1 MLLLKNLIIV
11 KKKDAT
17 LTLRWQK
24 PHTLLVCG
32 FYLICTRFR
41 MPPLTIFT
49 APVIPDIENNE
60 LRQQLQQVIDL
71 KTKPLGALGRLE
83 ALALQLGM
91 IQETTTP
98 QIHQPQIRVFAAD
111 HGLTKHG
118 TSAFPSAV
126 TAQMVYN
133 FLQGG
138 AAINV
143 LARQHNIELK
153 VVDAGVDADFSNSP
167 FKDHPQLLDHKVRH
181 GSRDALTEPAM
192 TEAECLAAL
201 EGGINVVKNM
211 AGNLLIVGEMGIGNT
226 SAASLLLARLGD
238 LSIADCIGRGTG
250 LDDAGLQ
257 HKASILTQV
266 LEHHSEA
273 QAPLEVLATLGGLEI
288 AMMAGALMQAASE
301 RRILLIDGFIASSA
315 LLVAERL
322 APGVAQFAIFA
333 HHSVEPGHTHLL
345 KLLDAEPLLNMGMR
359 LGEGSGA
366 ALAFPL
372 LQSACAIINEMA
384 SFSDAGISEQSK

>member
-1 MLLLKNLIIV
+1 MLPLI
-11 KKKDAT
+11 T
-17 LTLRWQK
+17 FT
-24 PHTLLVCG
+24 
-32 FYLICTRFR
+32 
-41 MPPLTIFT
+41 PPTI
-49 APVIPDIENNE
+49 ANIENNE
-60 LRQQLQQVIDL
+60 LRQQLQKIIDL

-83 ALALQLGM
+83 TLALQLGM
-91 IQETTTP
+91 IQGTLTP
-98 QIHQPQIRVFAAD
+98 HIEQPQIRVFAAD

-118 TSAFPSAV
+118 TSAYPSAV

-153 VVDAGVDADFSNSP
+153 VVDAGVDADFANSP
-167 FKDHPQLLDHKVRH
+167 FKDHPQLLDYKVRH

-201 EGGINVVKNM
+201 KNGMKVVEDLP
-211 AGNLLIVGEMGIGNT
+211 GNLLIVGEMGIGNT

-238 LSIADCIGRGTG
+238 VPIADCIGRGTG

-257 HKASILTQV
+257 HKTDILTQV
-266 LEHHSEA
+266 LVRHNETQS
-273 QAPLEVLATLGGLEI
+273 PLDALAALGGLEI
-288 AMMAGALMQAASE
+288 AMMAGALIQAASE

-322 APGVAQFAIFA
+322 APGVAQYAIFA
-333 HHSVEPGHTHLL
+333 HHSVEPGHAHLL
-345 KLLDAEPLLNMGMR
+345 KLLNAEPLLNMSMR

-366 ALAFPL
+366 ALAYPL

-384 SFSDAGISEQSK
+384 SFSDAGISEQNS

>member
-1 MLLLKNLIIV
+1 MNIFNAPII
-11 KKKDAT
+11 
-17 LTLRWQK
+17 
-24 PHTLLVCG
+24 PN
-32 FYLICTRFR
+32 
-41 MPPLTIFT
+41 
-49 APVIPDIENNE
+49 IENNA
-60 LRQQLQQVIDL
+60 LRQQLEKIIDQ
-71 KTKPLGALGRLE
+71 KTKPIGALGRLE
-83 ALALQLGM
+83 TLALQLGM
-91 IQETTTP
+91 IQGTLTP
-98 QIHQPQIRVFAAD
+98 KIEQPQIRVFAAD

-118 TSAFPSAV
+118 TSAYPSAV

-153 VVDAGVDADFSNSP
+153 VVDAGVDADFGNTP
-167 FKDHPQLLDHKVRH
+167 FKDHPQLLDYKIRH
-181 GSRDALTEPAM
+181 GSRDALTEAAM
-192 TEAECLAAL
+192 TEVECLAAL
-201 EGGINVVKNM
+201 ESGMNVVKNM

-257 HKASILTQV
+257 HKANILTQV
-266 LEHHSEA
+266 LERHREA
-273 QAPLEVLATLGGLEI
+273 HVPFDVLAALGGLEI

-322 APGVAQFAIFA
+322 APGVAQYAIFA
-333 HHSVEPGHTHLL
+333 HHSVESGHAHLL
-345 KLLDAEPLLNMGMR
+345 KLLNAKPLLDMGMR

-366 ALAFPL
+366 ALAYPL

>member
-1 MLLLKNLIIV
+1 M
-11 KKKDAT
+11 
-17 LTLRWQK
+17 
-24 PHTLLVCG
+24 
-32 FYLICTRFR
+32 
-41 MPPLTIFT
+41 TIFT
-49 APVIPDIENNE
+49 APTIANIENDE
-60 LRQQLQQVIDL
+60 LRQQLQQIIDL

-83 ALALQLGM
+83 TLAAQLGM
-91 IQETTTP
+91 IQGTTTP
-98 QIHQPQIRVFAAD
+98 HIEQPQIRVFAAD

-153 VVDAGVDADFSNSP
+153 VVDAGVDADFAP
-167 FKDHPQLLDHKVRH
+167 HPQLLDYKVRH
-181 GSRDALTEPAM
+181 GSRDALIEPAM
-192 TEAECLAAL
+192 TAAECLAAL
-201 EGGINVVKNM
+201 ENGMEVVKNL

-226 SAASLLLARLGD
+226 SAASLLLAILYD
-238 LSIADCIGRGTG
+238 VPLADCIGRGTG

-257 HKASILTQV
+257 HKINILTQV
-266 LEHHSEA
+266 LERHQTA
-273 QAPLEVLATLGGLEI
+273 QAPFDVLAALGGLEI
-288 AMMAGALMQAASE
+288 AMMAGALIQAASE

-315 LLVAERL
+315 LLMAERL
-322 APGVAQFAIFA
+322 APGVAQYAVFA
-333 HHSVEPGHTHLL
+333 HHSVEPGHAHLL
-345 KLLDAEPLLNMGMR
+345 KSLNAEPLLNMGMR

-366 ALAFPL
+366 ALAYPL

-384 SFSDAGISEQSK
+384 SFSDAGISEQNN

>member
-1 MLLLKNLIIV
+1 MKALK
-11 KKKDAT
+11 T
-17 LTLRWQK
+17 LNTFIA
-24 PHTLLVCG
+24 P
-32 FYLICTRFR
+32 
-41 MPPLTIFT
+41 TI
-49 APVIPDIENNE
+49 ANIENNE
-60 LRQQLQQVIDL
+60 LYQQLQQIVDQ

-83 ALALQLGM
+83 TLAVQLGL
-91 IQETTTP
+91 IQGTTTP
-98 QIHQPQIRVFAAD
+98 HIEQPQIRVFAAD

-118 TSAFPSAV
+118 TSAYPSAV

-143 LARQHNIELK
+143 LARQHDIELK
-153 VVDAGVDADFSNSP
+153 VVDAGVDADFANSP
-167 FKDHPQLLDHKVRH
+167 FKDHAQLLDYKVRH
-181 GSRDALTEPAM
+181 RSRDALSEPAM
-192 TEAECLAAL
+192 TAEECLAAL
-201 EGGINVVKNM
+201 ENGMDVVKSM

-238 LSIADCIGRGTG
+238 IPLDECIGRGTG
-250 LDDAGLQ
+250 LDDAGLK

-266 LEHHSEA
+266 LARHSEA
-273 QAPLEVLATLGGLEI
+273 QTPFDILAALGGLEI

-315 LLVAERL
+315 LLAAERL
-322 APGVAQFAIFA
+322 APGVAQYAVFA

-345 KLLDAEPLLNMGMR
+345 KLLNAEPLLNMGMR

-366 ALAFPL
+366 ALAYPL

-384 SFSDAGISEQSK
+384 SFNDAGISGQNS

>member
-1 MLLLKNLIIV
+1 MNTFI
-11 KKKDAT
+11 A
-17 LTLRWQK
+17 
-24 PHTLLVCG
+24 P
-32 FYLICTRFR
+32 
-41 MPPLTIFT
+41 TI
-49 APVIPDIENNE
+49 ANIENNE
-60 LRQQLQQVIDL
+60 LYQQLQQIVDQ

-83 ALALQLGM
+83 TLAVQLGL
-91 IQETTTP
+91 IQDTTTP
-98 QIHQPQIRVFAAD
+98 QITQPQIRVFAAD

-118 TSAFPSAV
+118 TSAYPSAV

-143 LARQHNIELK
+143 LARQHHMELK
-153 VVDAGVDADFSNSP
+153 VVDAGVDADFANSP
-167 FKDHPQLLDHKVRH
+167 FKDHAQLLDYKVRH

-192 TEAECLAAL
+192 TAEECLAAL
-201 EGGINVVKNM
+201 ENGMDVVKNM

-238 LSIADCIGRGTG
+238 IPLDECIGRGTG
-250 LDDAGLQ
+250 LDDAGLK

-266 LEHHSEA
+266 LARHSEA
-273 QAPLEVLATLGGLEI
+273 QTPFDILAALGGLEI

-322 APGVAQFAIFA
+322 APGVAQYAVFA

-345 KLLDAEPLLNMGMR
+345 KLLNAEPLLNMGMR

-366 ALAFPL
+366 ALAYPL

-384 SFSDAGISEQSK
+384 SFNDAGISGQNS

>member
-1 MLLLKNLIIV
+1 M
-11 KKKDAT
+11 T
-17 LTLRWQK
+17 T
-24 PHTLLVCG
+24 
-32 FYLICTRFR
+32 
-41 MPPLTIFT
+41 FT
-49 APVIPDIENNE
+49 APIIANIENNE
-60 LRQQLQQVIDL
+60 LRQQLQQIIDS

-83 ALALQLGM
+83 TLALQLGM
-91 IQETTTP
+91 IQGTTTP
-98 QIHQPQIRVFAAD
+98 HINQPQIRVFAAD

-118 TSAFPSAV
+118 TSAYPSAV

-153 VVDAGVDADFSNSP
+153 VVDAGVDADFANSP
-167 FKDHPQLLDHKVRH
+167 FKDHPQLLDYKVRC

-192 TEAECLAAL
+192 TEEECLATL
-201 EGGINVVKNM
+201 ENGMKVVKGL

-238 LSIADCIGRGTG
+238 VPIADCIGRGTG

-257 HKASILTQV
+257 HKTDILTQV
-266 LEHHSEA
+266 LARHNEA
-273 QAPLEVLATLGGLEI
+273 QSPLDALAALGGLEI
-288 AMMAGALMQAASE
+288 AMMAGALIQAASE

-315 LLVAERL
+315 LLAAERL
-322 APGVAQFAIFA
+322 APGVAQYAIFA
-333 HHSVEPGHTHLL
+333 HHSVEPGHAHLL
-345 KLLDAEPLLNMGMR
+345 KLLNAEPLLDMGMR

-366 ALAFPL
+366 ALAYPL

-384 SFSDAGISEQSK
+384 SFSDAGISEQNS

>member
-1 MLLLKNLIIV
+1 MNTFI
-11 KKKDAT
+11 A
-17 LTLRWQK
+17 
-24 PHTLLVCG
+24 P
-32 FYLICTRFR
+32 
-41 MPPLTIFT
+41 TI
-49 APVIPDIENNE
+49 ANIENNE
-60 LRQQLQQVIDL
+60 LYQQLQQIVDQ

-83 ALALQLGM
+83 TLAVQLGL
-91 IQETTTP
+91 IQDTTTP
-98 QIHQPQIRVFAAD
+98 QITQPQIRVFAAD

-118 TSAFPSAV
+118 TSAYPSAV

-143 LARQHNIELK
+143 LARQHHMELK
-153 VVDAGVDADFSNSP
+153 VVDAGVNADFANSP
-167 FKDHPQLLDHKVRH
+167 FKDHAQLLDYKVRH
-181 GSRDALTEPAM
+181 GSRDALSEPAM
-192 TEAECLAAL
+192 TAEECLAAL
-201 EGGINVVKNM
+201 ENGMDVVKSM

-238 LSIADCIGRGTG
+238 IPLDECIGRGTG
-250 LDDAGLQ
+250 LDDAGLK

-266 LEHHSEA
+266 LARHSEA
-273 QAPLEVLATLGGLEI
+273 QTPFDILAALGGLEI

-315 LLVAERL
+315 LLAAERL
-322 APGVAQFAIFA
+322 APGVAQYAVFA

-345 KLLDAEPLLNMGMR
+345 KLLNAEPLLNMGMR

-366 ALAFPL
+366 ALAYPL

-384 SFSDAGISEQSK
+384 SFNDAGISGQNS

>member
-1 MLLLKNLIIV
+1 MNTFI
-11 KKKDAT
+11 A
-17 LTLRWQK
+17 
-24 PHTLLVCG
+24 P
-32 FYLICTRFR
+32 
-41 MPPLTIFT
+41 TI
-49 APVIPDIENNE
+49 ANIENNE
-60 LRQQLQQVIDL
+60 LRQQLQQIVDQ

-83 ALALQLGM
+83 TLAVQLGL
-91 IQETTTP
+91 IQGTTTP
-98 QIHQPQIRVFAAD
+98 QITQPQIRVFAAD

-118 TSAFPSAV
+118 TSAYPSAV
-126 TAQMVYN
+126 TAQMVVN

-143 LARQHNIELK
+143 LARQHHMELK

-167 FKDHPQLLDHKVRH
+167 FKDHAQLLDYKVRH
-181 GSRDALTEPAM
+181 RSRDALSEPAM
-192 TEAECLAAL
+192 TAEECLAAL
-201 EGGINVVKNM
+201 ENGMDVVKNM

-238 LSIADCIGRGTG
+238 IPLDECIGRGTG
-250 LDDAGLQ
+250 LDDAGLK

-266 LEHHSEA
+266 LARHSEA
-273 QAPLEVLATLGGLEI
+273 QTPFDILAALGGLEI

-315 LLVAERL
+315 LLAAERL
-322 APGVAQFAIFA
+322 APGVAQYAVFA

-345 KLLDAEPLLNMGMR
+345 KLLNAEPLLNMGMR

-366 ALAFPL
+366 ALAYPL
-372 LQSACAIINEMA
+372 LQSACAVINEMA
-384 SFSDAGISEQSK
+384 SFNDAGISGQNS

>member
-1 MLLLKNLIIV
+1 ML
-11 KKKDAT
+11 
-17 LTLRWQK
+17 
-24 PHTLLVCG
+24 
-32 FYLICTRFR
+32 
-41 MPPLTIFT
+41 PLTTFT
-49 APVIPDIENNE
+49 LPTIANIENND
-60 LRQQLQQVIDL
+60 LRQQLQQIIDL

-83 ALALQLGM
+83 TLALQLGM
-91 IQETTTP
+91 IQGTLTP
-98 QIHQPQIRVFAAD
+98 HINQPQIRVFAAD

-118 TSAFPSAV
+118 TSAYPSAV

-153 VVDAGVDADFSNSP
+153 VVDAGVNADFANSP
-167 FKDHPQLLDHKVRH
+167 FKDHPQLLDYKVRH
-181 GSRDALTEPAM
+181 GSRDALAEPAM

-201 EGGINVVKNM
+201 ENGMKVVENLT
-211 AGNLLIVGEMGIGNT
+211 GNLLIVGEMGIGNT

-238 LSIADCIGRGTG
+238 VPIADCIGRGTG

-257 HKASILTQV
+257 HKTDILTQV
-266 LEHHSEA
+266 LQRHSEA
-273 QAPLEVLATLGGLEI
+273 QSPLDVLAALGGLEI
-288 AMMAGALMQAASE
+288 AMMAGALIQAASE

-322 APGVAQFAIFA
+322 TPGVAQYAIFA
-333 HHSVEPGHTHLL
+333 HHSVEPGHAHLL
-345 KLLDAEPLLNMGMR
+345 KLLNAEPLLNMGMR

-366 ALAFPL
+366 ALAYPL

-384 SFSDAGISEQSK
+384 SFSDAGISEQNK

>member
-1 MLLLKNLIIV
+1 MNTFI
-11 KKKDAT
+11 A
-17 LTLRWQK
+17 
-24 PHTLLVCG
+24 P
-32 FYLICTRFR
+32 
-41 MPPLTIFT
+41 TI
-49 APVIPDIENNE
+49 ANIENNE
-60 LRQQLQQVIDL
+60 LYQQLQQIVDQ

-83 ALALQLGM
+83 TLAVHLGM
-91 IQETTTP
+91 IQGTTTP
-98 QIHQPQIRVFAAD
+98 HIEQPQIRVFAAD

-118 TSAFPSAV
+118 TSAYPSAV

-143 LARQHNIELK
+143 LARQHDIELK
-153 VVDAGVDADFSNSP
+153 VVDAGVDADFANSP
-167 FKDHPQLLDHKVRH
+167 FKDHAQLLDYKVRH
-181 GSRDALTEPAM
+181 GSRDALSEPAM
-192 TEAECLAAL
+192 TAEECLAAL
-201 EGGINVVKNM
+201 ENGMDVVKNM

-238 LSIADCIGRGTG
+238 IPLDECIGRGTG
-250 LDDAGLQ
+250 LDDAGLK

-266 LEHHSEA
+266 LARHSEA
-273 QAPLEVLATLGGLEI
+273 QTPFDILAALGGLEI

-315 LLVAERL
+315 LLAAERL
-322 APGVAQFAIFA
+322 APGVAQYAVFA

-345 KLLDAEPLLNMGMR
+345 KLLNAEPLLNMGMR

-366 ALAFPL
+366 ALAYPL

-384 SFSDAGISEQSK
+384 SFNDAGISGQNS

>member
-1 MLLLKNLIIV
+1 MKALK
-11 KKKDAT
+11 T
-17 LTLRWQK
+17 LNTFIA
-24 PHTLLVCG
+24 P
-32 FYLICTRFR
+32 
-41 MPPLTIFT
+41 TI
-49 APVIPDIENNE
+49 ANIENNE
-60 LRQQLQQVIDL
+60 LYQQLQQIVDQ

-83 ALALQLGM
+83 TLAVHLGR
-91 IQETTTP
+91 IQGTTTP
-98 QIHQPQIRVFAAD
+98 QITQPQIRVFAAD

-118 TSAFPSAV
+118 TSAYPSAV

-143 LARQHNIELK
+143 LARQHDIELK
-153 VVDAGVDADFSNSP
+153 VVDAGVDADFANSP
-167 FKDHPQLLDHKVRH
+167 FKDHAQLLDYKVRH
-181 GSRDALTEPAM
+181 RSRDALSEPAM
-192 TEAECLAAL
+192 TAEECLAAL
-201 EGGINVVKNM
+201 ENGMDVVKSM

-238 LSIADCIGRGTG
+238 IPLDECIGRGTG
-250 LDDAGLQ
+250 LDDAGLK

-266 LEHHSEA
+266 LARHSEA
-273 QAPLEVLATLGGLEI
+273 QTPFDILAALGGLEI

-322 APGVAQFAIFA
+322 APGVAQYAVFA

-345 KLLDAEPLLNMGMR
+345 KLLNAEPLLNMGMR

-366 ALAFPL
+366 ALAYPL

-384 SFSDAGISEQSK
+384 SFNDAGISGQNS

>member
-1 MLLLKNLIIV
+1 
-11 KKKDAT
+11 
-17 LTLRWQK
+17 
-24 PHTLLVCG
+24 
-32 FYLICTRFR
+32 
-41 MPPLTIFT
+41 MPTLTIFT
-49 APVIPDIENNE
+49 APTIANIENDE
-60 LRQQLQQVIDL
+60 LRLQLQQIIDL
-71 KTKPLGALGRLE
+71 KTKPLGALGRIE
-83 ALALQLGM
+83 ALAVQLGM
-91 IQETTTP
+91 IQGTITP
-98 QIHQPQIRVFAAD
+98 HIEQAQIRVFAAD

-126 TAQMVYN
+126 TAQMVHN

-153 VVDAGVDADFSNSP
+153 VVDAGVDADFAP
-167 FKDHPQLLDHKVRH
+167 HPKLLDYKVRH

-192 TEAECLAAL
+192 TETECLAAL
-201 EGGINVVKNM
+201 ENGMKVVKNL

-250 LDDAGLQ
+250 LDNAGLK
-257 HKASILTQV
+257 HKTDILTQV
-266 LEHHSEA
+266 LERHQQA
-273 QAPLEVLATLGGLEI
+273 QAPFDVLAALGGLEI
-288 AMMAGALMQAASE
+288 AMMAGALIRAASE

-322 APGVAQFAIFA
+322 APGVAQYAIFA
-333 HHSVEPGHTHLL
+333 HHSVEPGHAHLL
-345 KLLDAEPLLNMGMR
+345 KSLNAEPLLNMGMR

-366 ALAFPL
+366 ALAYPL

-384 SFSDAGISEQSK
+384 SFSDAGISEQNN

>member
-1 MLLLKNLIIV
+1 M
-11 KKKDAT
+11 
-17 LTLRWQK
+17 
-24 PHTLLVCG
+24 
-32 FYLICTRFR
+32 
-41 MPPLTIFT
+41 TIFT
-49 APVIPDIENNE
+49 APTIANIENDE
-60 LRQQLQQVIDL
+60 LRLQLQQIIDL
-71 KTKPLGALGRLE
+71 KTKPLGALGRIE
-83 ALALQLGM
+83 ALAVQLGM
-91 IQETTTP
+91 IQGTITP
-98 QIHQPQIRVFAAD
+98 HIEQAQIRVFAAD

-126 TAQMVYN
+126 TAQMVHN

-153 VVDAGVDADFSNSP
+153 VVDAGVDADFAL
-167 FKDHPQLLDHKVRH
+167 HPKLLDYKVRH

-192 TEAECLAAL
+192 TAAECLAAL
-201 EGGINVVKNM
+201 ENGMKVVKNLV
-211 AGNLLIVGEMGIGNT
+211 GNLLIVGEMGIGNT

-250 LDDAGLQ
+250 LDDAGLE
-257 HKASILTQV
+257 HKTDILTQV
-266 LEHHSEA
+266 LERHQQA
-273 QAPLEVLATLGGLEI
+273 QAPFDVLAALGGLEI
-288 AMMAGALMQAASE
+288 AMMAGALIQAASE

-322 APGVAQFAIFA
+322 APGVAQYAVFA
-333 HHSVEPGHTHLL
+333 HHSVEPGHAHLL
-345 KLLDAEPLLNMGMR
+345 KSLNAEPLLNMGMR

-366 ALAFPL
+366 ALAYPL

-384 SFSDAGISEQSK
+384 SFSDAGISEQNN

>member
-1 MLLLKNLIIV
+1 MNTFI
-11 KKKDAT
+11 A
-17 LTLRWQK
+17 
-24 PHTLLVCG
+24 P
-32 FYLICTRFR
+32 
-41 MPPLTIFT
+41 TI
-49 APVIPDIENNE
+49 ANIENNE
-60 LRQQLQQVIDL
+60 LYQQLQQIVDQ

-83 ALALQLGM
+83 TLAVQLGL
-91 IQETTTP
+91 IQGTTTP
-98 QIHQPQIRVFAAD
+98 QITQPQIRVFAAD

-118 TSAFPSAV
+118 TSAYPSAV

-143 LARQHNIELK
+143 LARQHDIELK
-153 VVDAGVDADFSNSP
+153 VVDAGVDADFANSP
-167 FKDHPQLLDHKVRH
+167 FKDHAQLLDYKVRH
-181 GSRDALTEPAM
+181 GSRDALSEPAM
-192 TEAECLAAL
+192 TAEECLAAL
-201 EGGINVVKNM
+201 ENGMDVVKNM

-238 LSIADCIGRGTG
+238 IPIDACIGRGTG
-250 LDDAGLQ
+250 LDDAGLK

-266 LEHHSEA
+266 LARHSEA
-273 QAPLEVLATLGGLEI
+273 QTPFDILAALGGLEI

-322 APGVAQFAIFA
+322 APGVAQYAVFA

-345 KLLDAEPLLNMGMR
+345 KLLNAEPLLNMGMR

-366 ALAFPL
+366 ALAYPL

-384 SFSDAGISEQSK
+384 SFNDAGISGQNS

>member
-1 MLLLKNLIIV
+1 M
-11 KKKDAT
+11 
-17 LTLRWQK
+17 
-24 PHTLLVCG
+24 
-32 FYLICTRFR
+32 
-41 MPPLTIFT
+41 TIFT
-49 APVIPDIENNE
+49 APTIANIENDE
-60 LRQQLQQVIDL
+60 LRLQLQQIIDL
-71 KTKPLGALGRLE
+71 KTKPLGALGRIE
-83 ALALQLGM
+83 ALAVQLGM
-91 IQETTTP
+91 IQGTITP
-98 QIHQPQIRVFAAD
+98 HIEQAQIRVFAAD

-126 TAQMVYN
+126 TAQMVHN

-153 VVDAGVDADFSNSP
+153 VVDAGVDADFAP
-167 FKDHPQLLDHKVRH
+167 HLKLLDYKVRH

-192 TEAECLAAL
+192 TETECLAAL
-201 EGGINVVKNM
+201 ENGMKVVKNL

-250 LDDAGLQ
+250 LDDAGLE
-257 HKASILTQV
+257 HKTDILTQV
-266 LEHHSEA
+266 LECHQQA
-273 QAPLEVLATLGGLEI
+273 QAPFDVLAALGGLEI
-288 AMMAGALMQAASE
+288 AMMAGALIQAASE

-322 APGVAQFAIFA
+322 APGVAQYAIFA
-333 HHSVEPGHTHLL
+333 HHSVEPGHAHLL
-345 KLLDAEPLLNMGMR
+345 KSLNAEPLLNMGMR

-366 ALAFPL
+366 ALAYPL

-384 SFSDAGISEQSK
+384 SFSDAGISEQNN

>member
-1 MLLLKNLIIV
+1 MNTFI
-11 KKKDAT
+11 A
-17 LTLRWQK
+17 
-24 PHTLLVCG
+24 P
-32 FYLICTRFR
+32 
-41 MPPLTIFT
+41 TI
-49 APVIPDIENNE
+49 ANIENNE
-60 LRQQLQQVIDL
+60 LCQQLQQIVDQ

-83 ALALQLGM
+83 TLAVHLGM
-91 IQETTTP
+91 IQGTTTP
-98 QIHQPQIRVFAAD
+98 QITQPQIRVFAAD

-118 TSAFPSAV
+118 TSAYPSAV

-143 LARQHNIELK
+143 LARQHHMELK
-153 VVDAGVDADFSNSP
+153 VVDAGVDADFANSP
-167 FKDHPQLLDHKVRH
+167 FKDHAQLLDYKVRH
-181 GSRDALTEPAM
+181 GSRDALTEPAI
-192 TEAECLAAL
+192 TAEECLAAL
-201 EGGINVVKNM
+201 ENGMDVVKNM

-226 SAASLLLARLGD
+226 SAASLLLAKLGD
-238 LSIADCIGRGTG
+238 IPINACIGRGTG

-266 LEHHSEA
+266 LARHSEA
-273 QAPLEVLATLGGLEI
+273 QTPFDILAALGGLEI

-322 APGVAQFAIFA
+322 APGVAQYAVFA

-345 KLLDAEPLLNMGMR
+345 KLLNAEPLLNMGMR

-366 ALAFPL
+366 ALAYPL

-384 SFSDAGISEQSK
+384 SFNDAGISGQNS

>member
-1 MLLLKNLIIV
+1 MN
-11 KKKDAT
+11 
-17 LTLRWQK
+17 
-24 PHTLLVCG
+24 
-32 FYLICTRFR
+32 
-41 MPPLTIFT
+41 IFT
-49 APVIPDIENNE
+49 APAIPDIENNT

-83 ALALQLGM
+83 ELALQLGM
-91 IQETTTP
+91 IQGTLTP
-98 QIHQPQIRVFAAD
+98 KIEQPQIRVFAAD

-118 TSAFPSAV
+118 ISAFPSAV

-133 FLQGG
+133 FLSGG

-143 LARQHNIELK
+143 LARQHSIELK
-153 VVDAGVDADFSNSP
+153 VVDAGVDTDFANSP
-167 FKDHPQLLDHKVRH
+167 FKDHPQLLDYKVRH
-181 GSRDALTEPAM
+181 GSRDALTEAAM
-192 TEAECLAAL
+192 TAAECLAAL
-201 EGGINVVKNM
+201 EAGMNVVKDM

-250 LDDAGLQ
+250 LDDAGLE
-257 HKASILTQV
+257 HKANILAQV
-266 LEHHSEA
+266 LEHHSEV
-273 QAPLEVLATLGGLEI
+273 QEPLEVLAALGGLEI
-288 AMMAGALMQAASE
+288 AMMAGALIQAASE

-322 APGVAQFAIFA
+322 APGVAQYAVFA
-333 HHSVEPGHTHLL
+333 HHSVEPGHAHLL
-345 KLLDAEPLLNMGMR
+345 KLLNAEPLLNMGMR

-366 ALAFPL
+366 ALAYPL

>member
-1 MLLLKNLIIV
+1 MNTFI
-11 KKKDAT
+11 A
-17 LTLRWQK
+17 
-24 PHTLLVCG
+24 P
-32 FYLICTRFR
+32 
-41 MPPLTIFT
+41 TI
-49 APVIPDIENNE
+49 ANIENNE
-60 LRQQLQQVIDL
+60 LYQQLQQIVDQ

-83 ALALQLGM
+83 TLAVQLGL
-91 IQETTTP
+91 IQDTTTP
-98 QIHQPQIRVFAAD
+98 QITQPQIRVFAAD

-118 TSAFPSAV
+118 TSAYPSAV

-143 LARQHNIELK
+143 LARQHDIELK
-153 VVDAGVDADFSNSP
+153 VVDAGVNADFANSP
-167 FKDHPQLLDHKVRH
+167 FKDHAQLLDYKVRH
-181 GSRDALTEPAM
+181 GSRDALSEPAM
-192 TEAECLAAL
+192 TAEECLAAL
-201 EGGINVVKNM
+201 ENGMDVVKNM

-238 LSIADCIGRGTG
+238 IPIDACIGRGTG
-250 LDDAGLQ
+250 LDDAGLK

-266 LEHHSEA
+266 LARHSEA
-273 QAPLEVLATLGGLEI
+273 QTPFDILAALGGLEI

-315 LLVAERL
+315 LLAAERL
-322 APGVAQFAIFA
+322 APGVAQYAIFA

-345 KLLDAEPLLNMGMR
+345 KLLNAEPLLDMGMR

-366 ALAFPL
+366 ALAYPL

-384 SFSDAGISEQSK
+384 SFNDAGISGQNS

>member
-1 MLLLKNLIIV
+1 M
-11 KKKDAT
+11 
-17 LTLRWQK
+17 
-24 PHTLLVCG
+24 
-32 FYLICTRFR
+32 
-41 MPPLTIFT
+41 TIFT
-49 APVIPDIENNE
+49 VPVIPNIENNE
-60 LRQQLQQVIDL
+60 LRQQLQQIIDL

-83 ALALQLGM
+83 ELALQLGM
-91 IQETTTP
+91 IQDTLTP
-98 QIHQPQIRVFAAD
+98 KIEQPQIRVFAAD

-118 TSAFPSAV
+118 ISAFPSAV

-133 FLQGG
+133 FLSGG

-143 LARQHNIELK
+143 LARQHNIALK
-153 VVDAGVDADFSNSP
+153 VVDAGVDTDFANSP
-167 FKDHPQLLDHKVRH
+167 FKDHPQLLDYKVSR
-181 GSRDALTEPAM
+181 GSRDALTEAAM
-192 TEAECLAAL
+192 TKAECLAAL
-201 EGGINVVKNM
+201 ENGMNVVKNM

-250 LDDAGLQ
+250 LDDAGLE
-257 HKASILTQV
+257 HKANILVQV
-266 LEHHSEA
+266 LERHSEV
-273 QAPLEVLATLGGLEI
+273 QAPLEVLAALGGLEI
-288 AMMAGALMQAASE
+288 AMMAGALIQAASE

-322 APGVAQFAIFA
+322 APGVAQYANFA

-345 KLLDAEPLLNMGMR
+345 KLLNAEPLFNMGMR

-366 ALAFPL
+366 ALAYPL
-372 LQSACAIINEMA
+372 LQSAWAIINEMA

>member
-1 MLLLKNLIIV
+1 M
-11 KKKDAT
+11 
-17 LTLRWQK
+17 
-24 PHTLLVCG
+24 
-32 FYLICTRFR
+32 
-41 MPPLTIFT
+41 TIFT
-49 APVIPDIENNE
+49 APTIANIENDE
-60 LRQQLQQVIDL
+60 LRLQLQQIIDL
-71 KTKPLGALGRLE
+71 KTKPLGALGRIE
-83 ALALQLGM
+83 ALAVQLGM
-91 IQETTTP
+91 IQGTITP
-98 QIHQPQIRVFAAD
+98 HIEQAQIRVFAAD

-126 TAQMVYN
+126 TAQMVHN

-153 VVDAGVDADFSNSP
+153 VVDAGVDTDFAP
-167 FKDHPQLLDHKVRH
+167 HPKLLDYKVRH

-192 TEAECLAAL
+192 TETECLVAL
-201 EGGINVVKNM
+201 ENGMKVVKNL

-238 LSIADCIGRGTG
+238 VPLADCIGRGTG
-250 LDDAGLQ
+250 LDDAGLE
-257 HKASILTQV
+257 HKTDILTQV
-266 LEHHSEA
+266 LERHQQA
-273 QAPLEVLATLGGLEI
+273 QAPFDVLAALGGLEI
-288 AMMAGALMQAASE
+288 AMMAGALIQAASE

-322 APGVAQFAIFA
+322 APGVAQYAVFA
-333 HHSVEPGHTHLL
+333 HHSVEPGHAHLL
-345 KLLDAEPLLNMGMR
+345 KSLNAEPLLNMGMR

-366 ALAFPL
+366 ALAYPL

-384 SFSDAGISEQSK
+384 SFSDAGISEQNN

>member
-1 MLLLKNLIIV
+1 MT
-11 KKKDAT
+11 A
-17 LTLRWQK
+17 
-24 PHTLLVCG
+24 
-32 FYLICTRFR
+32 
-41 MPPLTIFT
+41 FT
-49 APVIPDIENNE
+49 APTIANIENNE
-60 LRQQLQQVIDL
+60 LRQQLQQIIDL

-83 ALALQLGM
+83 TLALQLGM
-91 IQETTTP
+91 IQGTLTP
-98 QIHQPQIRVFAAD
+98 HITQPQIRVFAAD

-118 TSAFPSAV
+118 TSAYPSAV

-153 VVDAGVDADFSNSP
+153 VVDAGVDADFANSP
-167 FKDHPQLLDHKVRH
+167 FKDHPQLLDYKVRH

-201 EGGINVVKNM
+201 KNGMKVVENLT
-211 AGNLLIVGEMGIGNT
+211 GNLLIVGEMGIGNT

-238 LSIADCIGRGTG
+238 VPIADCIGRGTG

-257 HKASILTQV
+257 HKTDILTQV
-266 LEHHSEA
+266 LVRHNEAHS
-273 QAPLEVLATLGGLEI
+273 PLDALAALGGIEI
-288 AMMAGALMQAASE
+288 AMMAGALIQAASE

-322 APGVAQFAIFA
+322 APGVAQYAIFA
-333 HHSVEPGHTHLL
+333 HHSVEPGHAHLL
-345 KLLDAEPLLNMGMR
+345 KLLNAEPLLNMGMR

-366 ALAFPL
+366 ALAYPL

-384 SFSDAGISEQSK
+384 SFSDAGISEQNS

>member
-1 MLLLKNLIIV
+1 M
-11 KKKDAT
+11 
-17 LTLRWQK
+17 
-24 PHTLLVCG
+24 
-32 FYLICTRFR
+32 
-41 MPPLTIFT
+41 TIFT
-49 APVIPDIENNE
+49 APTIANIENDE
-60 LRQQLQQVIDL
+60 LRQQLQQIIDL

-83 ALALQLGM
+83 TLAVQLGM
-91 IQETTTP
+91 IQGTTTP
-98 QIHQPQIRVFAAD
+98 HIEQPQIRVFAAD

-153 VVDAGVDADFSNSP
+153 VVDAGVDADFAP
-167 FKDHPQLLDHKVRH
+167 HPQLLDYKVRY

-192 TEAECLAAL
+192 TAAECLAAL
-201 EGGINVVKNM
+201 ENGMEVVKNL

-226 SAASLLLARLGD
+226 SAASLLLARLYD
-238 LSIADCIGRGTG
+238 VPLADCIGRGTG

-257 HKASILTQV
+257 HKINILTQV
-266 LEHHSEA
+266 LERHQTA
-273 QAPLEVLATLGGLEI
+273 QAPFDVLAALGGLEI
-288 AMMAGALMQAASE
+288 AMMAGALIQAASE

-315 LLVAERL
+315 LLMAERL
-322 APGVAQFAIFA
+322 APGVAQYAVFA
-333 HHSVEPGHTHLL
+333 HHSVEPGHAHLL
-345 KLLDAEPLLNMGMR
+345 KSLNAEPLLNMGMR

-366 ALAFPL
+366 ALAYPL

-384 SFSDAGISEQSK
+384 SFSDAGISEQNN

>member
-1 MLLLKNLIIV
+1 MNTFI
-11 KKKDAT
+11 A
-17 LTLRWQK
+17 
-24 PHTLLVCG
+24 P
-32 FYLICTRFR
+32 
-41 MPPLTIFT
+41 TI
-49 APVIPDIENNE
+49 ANIENNE
-60 LRQQLQQVIDL
+60 LYQQLQQIVDQ

-83 ALALQLGM
+83 TLAVQLGL
-91 IQETTTP
+91 IQGTTTP
-98 QIHQPQIRVFAAD
+98 HIEQPQIRVFAAD

-118 TSAFPSAV
+118 TSAYPSAV

-143 LARQHNIELK
+143 LARQHHMELK
-153 VVDAGVDADFSNSP
+153 VVDAGVNADFANSP
-167 FKDHPQLLDHKVRH
+167 FKDHAQLLDYKVRH
-181 GSRDALTEPAM
+181 GSRDALSEPAM
-192 TEAECLAAL
+192 TAEECLAAL
-201 EGGINVVKNM
+201 ENGMKVVENSV
-211 AGNLLIVGEMGIGNT
+211 GNLLVVGEMGIGNT

-238 LSIADCIGRGTG
+238 IPLDECIGRGTG
-250 LDDAGLQ
+250 LDDAGLK

-266 LEHHSEA
+266 LARHSEA
-273 QAPLEVLATLGGLEI
+273 QTPFDILAALGGLEI

-322 APGVAQFAIFA
+322 APGVAQYAVFA

-345 KLLDAEPLLNMGMR
+345 KLLNAEPLLNMGMR

-366 ALAFPL
+366 ALAYPL

-384 SFSDAGISEQSK
+384 SFNDAGISGQNS